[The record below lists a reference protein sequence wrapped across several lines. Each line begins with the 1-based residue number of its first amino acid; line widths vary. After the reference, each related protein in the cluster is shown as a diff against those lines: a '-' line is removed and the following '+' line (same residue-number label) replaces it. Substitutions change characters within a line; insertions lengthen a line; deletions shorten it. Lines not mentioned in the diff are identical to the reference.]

1 MADHHTIDFRLST
14 EKFRT
19 PALKLSLK
27 LLQKNNKIYKLVRQ
41 EELKNVLLTKVQK

>member
-14 EKFRT
+14 EKFRA

-27 LLQKNNKIYKLVRQ
+27 LLRKNNKIYKLRQ
-41 EELKNVLLTKVQK
+41 EELKNVLLIKVQK